1 MLTIPTLQLSKQDF
15 TNPCE
20 NATSEIQIN
29 TTIPQLDQGKE
40 LDASIRRRLALVNIA
55 ENYPPE
61 TWTHVYT
68 YGSATKATTD
78 GGAGIIIQYPSGA
91 TQTASSATG
100 KHCTNYR
107 AETEALKQAATL
119 VKDSLEPCS
128 PTVIIDAISVLAALQ
143 TNKSP
148 LLTTQM
154 QELGNTCR
162 VVLQWFKHTAE
173 SLETRK
179 QIS

>member
-1 MLTIPTLQLSKQDF
+1 MLTIPTLPLSKQDL

-20 NATSEIQIN
+20 NTTSEIQIK

-40 LDASIRRRLALVNIA
+40 LGVSIRRSLALVNIA
-55 ENYPPE
+55 ESYPPE

-68 YGSATKATTD
+68 DGSATEAITD

-107 AETEALKQAATL
+107 AETEALKQAAII
-119 VKDSLEPCS
+119 VKDSLESCS
-128 PTVIIDAISVLAALQ
+128 PTVFLTDALSVLEALQ
-143 TNKSP
+143 TNKS
-148 LLTTQM
+148 
-154 QELGNTCR
+154 
-162 VVLQWFKHTAE
+162 
-173 SLETRK
+173 
-179 QIS
+179 IS